1 MQLCYNSTTLTKR
14 ANKMTTLN
22 EIRRG
27 SKVMVRGGFGN
38 DPATLVT
45 VSEVCEDVKNGRPGI
60 DYIKANGDGRWAYLD
75 QVKQVV
81 EY

>member
-1 MQLCYNSTTLTKR
+1 
-14 ANKMTTLN
+14 
-22 EIRRG
+22 
-27 SKVMVRGGFGN
+27 MVRGGFGN